1 MIIVSSYIGTY
12 LNLHTWILNYFP
24 VSSPLAPALQGDASY
39 DEVRQGDPLA
49 AASSS
54 QSHALLDEETPD
66 LSPKDLLELPLFWH
80 LTSCFVTTTVGGMYV
95 AGTFKTFGQEFF
107 QNEAFLAQ
115 VSSVSAIFNAL
126 GRIAWGSLA
135 DRFHAARYSPIAYR
149 FSHVH

>member
-1 MIIVSSYIGTY
+1 MA
-12 LNLHTWILNYFP
+12 
-24 VSSPLAPALQGDASY
+24 SPLAPALQAAASY
-39 DEVRQGDPLA
+39 DEERELDPHA
-49 AASSS
+49 AASASS
-54 QSHALLDEETPD
+54 PSHSRSHVDEETPD

-115 VSSVSAIFNAL
+115 VSSVSAIFNAV

-135 DRFHAARYSPIAYR
+135 DRSKLV
-149 FSHVH
+149 SLS